1 MNEELYELGL
11 FRCYERSDIWD
22 ESFDV
27 WVKDQDSKVSQLKIV
42 LGIDVEVD
50 DHCLGR
56 CDVECP
62 IIEHS
67 MSWSRALM

>member
-1 MNEELYELGL
+1 M
-11 FRCYERSDIWD
+11 
-22 ESFDV
+22 

-42 LGIDVEVD
+42 LGMDVDVD

-62 IIEHS
+62 IFEHS
-67 MSWSRALM
+67 MSWSRASM